1 MTAADRAYGSRIGA
15 ACAIVA
21 PITIIVIA
29 MRNKFAASFRCHFI
43 AASLSKRHGAIYTP
57 ACLNAT

>member
-1 MTAADRAYGSRIGA
+1 MGA
-15 ACAIVA
+15 ACAIVI

-43 AASLSKRHGAIYTP
+43 AASLSKASWHNIYAGLSERH
-57 ACLNAT
+57 LNAAVLTG